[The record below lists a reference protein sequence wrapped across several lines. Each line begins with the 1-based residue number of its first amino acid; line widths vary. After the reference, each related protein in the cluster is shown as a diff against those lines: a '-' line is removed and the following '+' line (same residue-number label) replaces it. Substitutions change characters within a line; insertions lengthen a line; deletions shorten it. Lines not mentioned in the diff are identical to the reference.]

1 VNLPSSRQVTD
12 RRSLILEAALKVL
25 REDGYT
31 SLTQPRVAA
40 RAGIRQSHLTYYF
53 PTRASLLV
61 AVAQQAVQAQ
71 LALTAS
77 ALDSAS
83 AKVAASRIAKV
94 VSRADRARVLLM
106 LATASDDVPEVRD
119 LFRELAA
126 GMLDQGRSFLHSLD
140 ADHATDGADIIYA
153 LAVGLAVINFATERP
168 DGEAWAAQT
177 IATALDLLTKGDEA

>member
-1 VNLPSSRQVTD
+1 M
-12 RRSLILEAALKVL
+12 VL
-25 REDGYT
+25 REDGYP
-31 SLTQPRVAA
+31 SLTQPRVAT

-61 AVAQQAVQAQ
+61 AVAQQAVRAQ

-77 ALDSAS
+77 ALDGAS
-83 AKVAASRIAKV
+83 AKVAAARIAKV
-94 VSRADRARVLLM
+94 VSRADGARVLLM

-126 GMLDQGRSFLHSLD
+126 GMLDQGGSFLHSLG
-140 ADHATDGADIIYA
+140 AGHVTDGADIIYA

-168 DGEAWAAQT
+168 DGEAWAAHT
-177 IATALDLLTKGDEA
+177 IATALDLVTKGDQA